1 MYNTLTFLDNDDSDD
16 GEGGTDRD
24 RISDH
29 DRKNKTT
36 TEATDGN
43 EKLDNHKHPA
53 SDVND
58 NPSETGEENAC

>member
-16 GEGGTDRD
+16 GDGETG
-24 RISDH
+24 
-29 DRKNKTT
+29 KNKST
-36 TEATDGN
+36 TEAANGS

-58 NPSETGEENAC
+58 NPPEADEENGC